1 MQSRSLPPGS
11 KIPTHYEPGNAP
23 AGHVAIGHAQ
33 PPRPVRPARMQPQ
46 GRHTRHHVRALRT
59 PCAAKRSVRHCNMGR
74 LALRYGPFGN
84 VGRPVLHHGAAGAAV
99 AGRPHCREA
108 PPEMFHLDTN
118 IIKLSNKKTMPYFIR
133 IFAKTKPLPRPTA
146 AEVCR
151 RGRGR
156 MFVMYSFMFNQQPLT
171 Y

>member
-1 MQSRSLPPGS
+1 MQSRPMPPGN

-46 GRHTRHHVRALRT
+46 GRHTRHPVRALRT
-59 PCAAKRSVRHCNMGR
+59 PCSAKRPVRHCNMGR

-108 PPEMFHLDTN
+108 PPEMFNLNTN
-118 IIKLSNKKTMPYFIR
+118 ITKLSNKKDNGCILSVYLQKQSHCHGQRQP
-133 IFAKTKPLPRPTA
+133 KSA
-146 AEVCR
+146 AGGVAAC
-151 RGRGR
+151 
-156 MFVMYSFMFNQQPLT
+156 L
-171 Y
+171 

>member
-1 MQSRSLPPGS
+1 MQSRPLPPGR

-23 AGHVAIGHAQ
+23 PGHVAIGHAQ

-59 PCAAKRSVRHCNMGR
+59 PCAAKRPVRHCDMGR

-118 IIKLSNKKTMPYFIR
+118 IFKLSNKKTMAVFYPYICKNKA
-133 IFAKTKPLPRPTA
+133 IATA
-146 AEVCR
+146 NGSQSVPPGEWPHVCNVL
-151 RGRGR
+151 
-156 MFVMYSFMFNQQPLT
+156 FYI
-171 Y
+171 

>member
-1 MQSRSLPPGS
+1 MQSRPLPPGS

-33 PPRPVRPARMQPQ
+33 PPRPVR
-46 GRHTRHHVRALRT
+46 VLRT
-59 PCAAKRSVRHCNMGR
+59 PCSAKRPVRHCDMGR

-99 AGRPHCREA
+99 AGHPHCREA

-118 IIKLSNKKTMPYFIR
+118 IFKLSNKKTMAVFYPYICKNKA
-133 IFAKTKPLPRPTA
+133 IATA
-146 AEVCR
+146 NGSQSVPPGAWTHVCNVL
-151 RGRGR
+151 
-156 MFVMYSFMFNQQPLT
+156 FYV
-171 Y
+171 